1 MFSQIARSRSN
12 STWDVGSRHLLS
24 SWSQFLT
31 LPFQSQVCLSTSK
44 ARPEGQLI
52 CFIPAFVHLRNRRA
66 TMAGYS
72 SDTLSW
78 ASRTNEPEG
87 DSHLTLLYSEH
98 FKKCS
103 YVCSYCSLYFWL
115 FFLYQN
121 ITTSD
126 SISNLRMNSNLCLK
140 L

>member
-66 TMAGYS
+66 TMAGYRP
-72 SDTLSW
+72 DTLSW
-78 ASRTNEPEG
+78 ASRTNEPDG
-87 DSHLTLLYSEH
+87 DSHFTLLYSLLI
-98 FKKCS
+98 FLIIIISIKKISQVKVVVIFECIFIWIYRS
-103 YVCSYCSLYFWL
+103 
-115 FFLYQN
+115 
-121 ITTSD
+121 IT
-126 SISNLRMNSNLCLK
+126 SIYY
-140 L
+140 